1 MRQMCKQR
9 FACIVKTATARGGK
23 KSFTHM
29 EHRVPG
35 WLAERVWGTK
45 FQSSSLLNTYFCRCV
60 FQASILLIYF
70 RDGPS
75 RCSYCSNVWDR
86 TYPICAGMVGTYPQT
101 SVFENLRFYCPNSD
115 ARPINSY
122 EMDMMLSENAF
133 LSTGSLGQTH
143 CNRLKV
149 LILVKDEMHLP
160 KQKEPQITLADY
172 MVNK

>member
-45 FQSSSLLNTYFCRCV
+45 FQSSSLLNTYFRRCV

-86 TYPICAGMVGTYPQT
+86 TYPICAGMVGTYP
-101 SVFENLRFYCPNSD
+101 
-115 ARPINSY
+115 
-122 EMDMMLSENAF
+122 
-133 LSTGSLGQTH
+133 
-143 CNRLKV
+143 
-149 LILVKDEMHLP
+149 
-160 KQKEPQITLADY
+160 
-172 MVNK
+172 